1 MANLVTSAEVAAQW
15 TGFTDLANLAQA
27 ALIEAA
33 STAVESYCRR
43 TFALGTVTEALDGTG
58 KARLWLSRR
67 PVSSVGTVT
76 VNGGTVDNTS
86 GDAWTLNGSR
96 GELVR
101 GAGYVDPRHAMSW
114 PRGYGNVSVT
124 YVGGYATIPGPV
136 KQATVAM
143 VKHMAEAAT
152 KTGLLSSESIGDYSY
167 VLNTAFNKGDIP
179 PAVGMMLA
187 AYVQDDLI

>member
-1 MANLVTSAEVAAQW
+1 MANLVTSPEVTAQW
-15 TGFTDLANLAQA
+15 AGFADLSNLAQA

-33 STAVESYCRR
+33 SEAVESYCRR
-43 TFALGTVTEALDGTG
+43 TFASSTVTESVDGTG
-58 KARLWLSRR
+58 KPRLWLSRR

-76 VNGGTVDNTS
+76 VNGTAIDNTS
-86 GDAWTLNGSR
+86 GDAWTLQGNR
-96 GELVR
+96 GELLR
-101 GAGYVDPRHAMSW
+101 GAGYLDPRHAMAW
-114 PRGYGNVSVT
+114 PKGYSNVVVT

-136 KQATVAM
+136 KQATIAM
-143 VKHMAEAAT
+143 VKHMSEAAN

-187 AYVQDDLI
+187 AYVQDDIV